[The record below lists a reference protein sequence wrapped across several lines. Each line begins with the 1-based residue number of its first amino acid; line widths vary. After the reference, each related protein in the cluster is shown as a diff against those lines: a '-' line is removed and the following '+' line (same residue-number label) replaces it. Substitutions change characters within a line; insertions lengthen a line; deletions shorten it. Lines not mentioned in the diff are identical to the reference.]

1 MMTVEEWTTIRYLQA
16 QGKSI
21 RAISKELGLARNTV
35 RAALRREE
43 KPQYQRPKRAN
54 PKLVPFAAAI
64 EEMVF
69 EQGFIGSRILREL
82 ETRGYEGGSTA
93 VYSYLRTLRARWPDR
108 RISERF
114 ETAPGQQ
121 AQFDWSPYTIPV
133 GQEPVGVVVFCLTLG
148 YSRRKFYWPSRNE
161 RAASIYEALEA
172 GLEHF
177 GGAPKEL
184 LIDNAS
190 SLVTNASPTHFRWN
204 EHFLELCG
212 HYRIQPVAC
221 QPGRPQTKGKVERP
235 FSHLEE
241 QLIKGN
247 AWTDLAAF
255 TGALARFAAELDERV
270 HGTTRERPIDRF
282 AAEWEVLTPLPA
294 HRFIG
299 SYQALRT
306 VSWDCLISFGG
317 TRYSVPW
324 QHAGSRV
331 WVRCRQGEEVV
342 VTSQA
347 GEEVA
352 QHRIPATK
360 GVTVIDRAHYAGL
373 RAGLPT
379 TKRRLIEVFLE
390 RFPDHGWFLEG
401 LCQQFPT
408 GGAAPLRAILG
419 LVELY
424 PPPALREAFTA
435 ARQYHAYSPT
445 FLRGVLERGDRL
457 VPPAAETP
465 TRGSTVSLPSA
476 IRGDLAIYQRVLEAA
491 G

>member
-1 MMTVEEWTTIRYLQA
+1 MMTVEEWTTIRYLHA

-21 RAISKELGLARNTV
+21 RAIGKELGLARNTV
-35 RAALRREE
+35 RAALRQDE
-43 KPQYQRPKRAN
+43 KPQYRRPKRPN
-54 PKLVPFAAAI
+54 PKLVPFAEAI
-64 EEMVF
+64 EEMVL

-82 ETRGYEGGSTA
+82 AARGYEGGSTA

-108 RISERF
+108 RISARF
-114 ETAPGQQ
+114 ETEPGQQ
-121 AQFDWSPYTIPV
+121 AQFDWSPYTIRL

-148 YSRRKFYWPSRNE
+148 YSRRKFYWPSRDE
-161 RAASIYEALEA
+161 RAASIYEGLEA

-184 LIDNAS
+184 LIDNAG

-204 EHFLELCG
+204 AHFLELCG
-212 HYRIQPVAC
+212 HYRIRPVAC

-247 AWTDLAAF
+247 AWADLATF
-255 TGALARFAAELDERV
+255 TGALARFAAEQDERV
-270 HGTTRERPIDRF
+270 HGTTRERPLDRF
-282 AAEWEVLTPLPA
+282 PAEREALTPLPA
-294 HRFIG
+294 HRFLG

-331 WVRCRQGEEVV
+331 WVRCRQGVQVV

-352 QHRIPATK
+352 QHPIPATK
-360 GVTVIDRAHYAGL
+360 GVTVIDQAHYAGL

-390 RFPDHGWFLEG
+390 RFPDHGWFVDG
-401 LCQQFPT
+401 LNQQFPT

-424 PPPALREAFTA
+424 PPTALVEAFAA
-435 ARQYHAYSPT
+435 AREYHAYSPT
-445 FLRGVLERGDRL
+445 FLRGVLDRGDRPVL
-457 VPPAAETP
+457 PASAA
-465 TRGSTVSLPSA
+465 RAGGSTAGIPSPVN
-476 IRGDLAIYQRVLEAA
+476 GDLAVYQRILEAA

>member
-1 MMTVEEWTTIRYLQA
+1 MEEWTIIRYLHA

-21 RAISKELGLARNTV
+21 RAIAQEVGLARHTV
-35 RAALRREE
+35 RAALRSAE
-43 KPQYQRPKRAN
+43 KPHYQRPKRPN
-54 PKLVPFAAAI
+54 PKLVSFAEAI
-64 EEMVF
+64 EQMVF

-82 ETRGYEGGSTA
+82 RARGYTGGQTA
-93 VYSYLRTLRARWPDR
+93 VYTYLRTLLASRPDR
-108 RISERF
+108 RITERF
-114 ETAPGQQ
+114 ETEPGQQ
-121 AQFDWSPYTIPV
+121 AQFDWSPYTIPLGEQLV
-133 GQEPVGVVVFCLTLG
+133 RVIVFCLTLA
-148 YSRRKFYWPSRNE
+148 YSRRKFYWPSLDE

-177 GGAPKEL
+177 GGASKEL

-212 HYRIQPVAC
+212 YYGIQPVAC

-235 FSHLEE
+235 FFHLEE

-247 AWTDLAAF
+247 AWPDLGAF
-255 TGALARFAAELDERV
+255 TAALARFAAEGDEQV
-270 HGTTRERPIDRF
+270 HGTTRQRPIDRF
-282 AAEWEVLTPLPA
+282 AAEHALLTPLPP
-294 HRFIG
+294 HRFVG
-299 SYQALRT
+299 TYQPLRM

-331 WVRCRQGEEVV
+331 WVRCRQGTEIV

-347 GEEVA
+347 GEELA
-352 QHRIPATK
+352 RHTIPSTK
-360 GVTVIDRAHYAGL
+360 GVTVIDQTHYAGL

-379 TKRRLIEVFLE
+379 TKRRVIEVFLE
-390 RFPDHGWFLEG
+390 RFPDHGWLVEG
-401 LCQQFPT
+401 LYGQFPT

-419 LVELY
+419 LVEVY
-424 PPPALREAFTA
+424 PHAALLEAFA
-435 ARQYHAYSPT
+435 VARRYHAYAPS
-445 FLRGVLERGDRL
+445 FLRGVLEGCGSIA
-457 VPPAAETP
+457 PPP
-465 TRGSTVSLPSA
+465 TIEAPGGGSRPTVS
-476 IRGDLAIYQRVLEAA
+476 GDLTVYQRILEVA